1 MKEVL
6 LSNEAIVKAALA
18 AGVDFVSGYPGCPA
32 AEVGDMFGKIAKDN
46 GVYFEWSTNEKV
58 ALEAAVG
65 ASFSGLKTLVTMKNF
80 GLNVCSE
87 VLLPL
92 CYTGTKGPMVIIVG
106 DDPNCWSSAQTEE
119 NSRAYSLMAHIPTL
133 EPSDAQECYDFTK
146 LAFEISDKF
155 KIPVMVRT
163 TIRVAHQ
170 RAPVEFEEAEKK
182 QLKTGSFVRNVHQF
196 VTLPPRVLEMKK
208 ELLEKTEK
216 IRAYSEKSKIN
227 SAWAAPKKSSNGH
240 IGVIASGAGFSH
252 LMEAQKEM
260 GIALPV
266 LKIGSF
272 YPLPEKAIISFIK
285 KLKKVLIVE
294 ELDPYIEKEVE
305 RLAKSANP
313 KIQIFGKNLLPVVGE
328 LNVDKVS
335 IALAKITGRK
345 YTPLK
350 SKDLKIPRRFPKL
363 CDGCPYWYVFPVL
376 KRLAPQN
383 TVFGG
388 DIGCNMIA
396 GYPPHNIQD
405 YEFCMGSSI
414 GIAHGVKKAVQ
425 DKQKVIAMMGDGTFF
440 HSGIAGLINAV
451 YNNSNPLFIV
461 LDNRITAMTG
471 HQNNPGMGKN
481 GMGEPAPELLI
492 EDIAKACGVKN
503 IKVLDQINVKELEET
518 VKEFLD
524 KKEISVI
531 ICKRICALLERRQ
544 KNG

>member
-1 MKEVL
+1 
-6 LSNEAIVKAALA
+6 
-18 AGVDFVSGYPGCPA
+18 
-32 AEVGDMFGKIAKDN
+32 
-46 GVYFEWSTNEKV
+46 
-58 ALEAAVG
+58 
-65 ASFSGLKTLVTMKNF
+65 
-80 GLNVCSE
+80 
-87 VLLPL
+87 
-92 CYTGTKGPMVIIVG
+92 
-106 DDPNCWSSAQTEE
+106 
-119 NSRAYSLMAHIPTL
+119 MAHLPTL

-170 RAPVEFEEAEKK
+170 RAPVEFEPASAKATAGK
-182 QLKTGSFVRNVHQF
+182 GSFVKNVHQY

-216 IRAYSEKSKIN
+216 IRAYLEKSNIN
-227 SAWAAPKKSSNGH
+227 TVWGKAVGQK
-240 IGVIASGAGFSH
+240 IGVIASGVGFDH

-272 YPLPEKAIISFIK
+272 YPLPEKKISDFIN
-285 KLKKVLIVE
+285 KLNKVLIVE
-294 ELDPYIEKEVE
+294 ELDPYVEKEVE

-313 KIQIFGKNLLPVVGE
+313 KIKIFGKDLLPEVGE
-328 LNVDKVS
+328 LNPDQ
-335 IALAKITGRK
+335 IAFALAKMTGKK

-350 SKDLKIPRRFPKL
+350 AKDLKIPRRVPKL

-376 KRLAPQN
+376 KRIAPPN

-396 GYPPHNIQD
+396 GYPPHNMQD

-425 DKQKVIAMMGDGTFF
+425 DKQKVIATMGDGTFF
-440 HSGIAGLINAV
+440 HSGISGLINAV
-451 YNNSNPLFIV
+451 YNKSNPLFII

-481 GMGEPAPELLI
+481 GMGDPAPELLI

-503 IKVLDQINVKELEET
+503 IKVLDQINMKEFEET
-518 VKEFLD
+518 IKDFLD